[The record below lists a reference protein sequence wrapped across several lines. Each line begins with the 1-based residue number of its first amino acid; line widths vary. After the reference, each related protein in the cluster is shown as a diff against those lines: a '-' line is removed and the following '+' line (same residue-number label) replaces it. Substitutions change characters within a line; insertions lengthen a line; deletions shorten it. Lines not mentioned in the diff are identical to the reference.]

1 MTESPDLLNPQLV
14 ELEVEDLAF
23 DGKAVAH
30 RDGNV
35 VFLLWGLPGEIVLAE
50 ISLSK
55 AKYDQGVVRQIVKR
69 SELRVPAPCVH
80 FETCGGCTW
89 QDLEYGQQ
97 LLFKRKQVVD
107 CLERLGGLTGM
118 EVTAAVGCED
128 PFWYRNKME
137 FSFHIDPGGDFT
149 LGLHERGRFD
159 RIFDLERCHLQSEV
173 SNRIVNWLREYVRR
187 EQIPVYD
194 VKFHR
199 GFMRFVVIRQ
209 TKRTDQLMVN
219 VVTNYGEFPDV
230 ARFVAELRQAVP
242 EITTIIHSQ
251 NGQKSN
257 IATGERETV
266 LFGPGFIE
274 EIALGCRFRIGANTF
289 FQTNSVQVERLYQT
303 AFDELK
309 LEGTEDVLDLYCG
322 TGAIS
327 ILLAQRAQSVTGVEL
342 VAASVAAAKEN
353 AALNGLVNC
362 RFVEGDVTA
371 FLKGLGGAQMFP
383 VMVIDPP
390 RAGLH
395 PKALKRILEYAP
407 KKLLYISC
415 NPATFSRDVKEAVA
429 AGYELA
435 RVIPVDMFPHTM
447 HIELVG
453 LLQRH

>member
-1 MTESPDLLNPQLV
+1 MTDQTVPELV
-14 ELEVEDLAF
+14 ELEVADLAF

-30 RDGNV
+30 RDGKV
-35 VFLLWGLPGEIVLAE
+35 VFLKGGLPGEIVLAE
-50 ISLSK
+50 ITLSK
-55 AKYDQGVVRQIVKR
+55 ARYDQGIVRKIVKR
-69 SELRVPAPCVH
+69 SDLRVPAPCIH
-80 FETCGGCTW
+80 FEMCGGCTW
-89 QDLEYGQQ
+89 QDLAYDQQ
-97 LLFKRKQVVD
+97 LIFKRKQVVD
-107 CLERLGGLTGM
+107 CLERLGGLTGL
-118 EVTAAVGCED
+118 EVVEAVGCSD

-159 RIFDLERCHLQSEV
+159 RIFDLQRCHLQSEE

-209 TKRTDQLMVN
+209 TKRTNQLMVN
-219 VVTNYGEFPDV
+219 VVTNYGEFPD
-230 ARFVAELRQAVP
+230 AEQFVNELTEAVP

-266 LFGPGFIE
+266 LYGPGFIE
-274 EIALGCRFRIGANTF
+274 EEVLGCRFRIGANTF
-289 FQTNSVQVERLYQT
+289 FQTNSAQVERLYQT
-303 AFDELK
+303 AFDELN
-309 LEGTEDVLDLYCG
+309 LQGNEEVLDLYCG

-327 ILLAQRAQSVTGVEL
+327 ILLARKAQSVTGVEL

-371 FLKGLGGAQMFP
+371 FLKGLSGAWVFP
-383 VMVIDPP
+383 VIVIDPP

-395 PKALKRILEYAP
+395 PKALKRILEYGP
-407 KKLLYISC
+407 EKLLYISC
-415 NPATFSRDVKEAVA
+415 NPSTFARDVKEAVM
-429 AGYELA
+429 AGYSLG

-453 LLQRH
+453 LLQRQ